1 MSEALVP
8 PGSIVETKTGHLV
21 ETGTDFGG
29 HERDSKPLAGPNI
42 LLMGPGGTGK
52 THALG
57 TLVDWAQANKREVF
71 VLFTE
76 AGLETLKGYWTD
88 RGEEIPACLRWHQ
101 TMTQPVSLKALTDA
115 ADSIGKLSYEGIT
128 KMVDPDRSKNNA
140 FFKILKACAD
150 FPDDRTGQKFGPIDA
165 FGVEKIFVNDGLS
178 ETANA
183 VMKMVIGSKPT
194 ASQPDYGVAQNNL
207 MNWLRL
213 CTQGM
218 TCTFVM
224 TAHVDRETDEVTQT
238 TKIMVKAIGKA
249 LATAIPPLF
258 SDVIYTVREGD
269 KFYWDTAA
277 YGVDTKTRSLGYRS
291 KIDPSFAQIMDLWVK
306 RGGGK

>member
-1 MSEALVP
+1 MIINQADPAPTLVGEMPWPKTPAKP
-8 PGSIVETKTGHLV
+8 PLDARPLV
-21 ETGTDFGG
+21 
-29 HERDSKPLAGPNI
+29 GPNV

-52 THALG
+52 TYAIG
-57 TLVDWAQANKREVF
+57 TIVDWAQENGCEVF

-76 AGLETLKGYWTD
+76 SGLETLKGYWAD
-88 RGEEIPACLRWHQ
+88 SGKEIPSCLHWHQ
-101 TMTQPVSLKALTDA
+101 TTTQPVSLKALTAA
-115 ADSIGKLSYEGIT
+115 ADSVGKLSYEAVT

-140 FFKILKACAD
+140 FHKILQACAD
-150 FPDDRTGQKFGPIDA
+150 FPDDRTGRKFGPIDQ
-165 FGVEKIFVNDGLS
+165 FGVDKIFINDSLT

-218 TCTFVM
+218 SCTFIM
-224 TAHVDRETDEVTQT
+224 TAHVDRTEDAITGT

-249 LATAIPPLF
+249 LASDIPPLF
-258 SDVIYTVREGD
+258 SDVIYTVREAD

-291 KIDPSFAQIMDLWVK
+291 KIEPSFGPLMDLWAK
-306 RGGGK
+306 RGGK

>member
-1 MSEALVP
+1 MNTPLAAVP
-8 PGSIVETKTGHLV
+8 PP
-21 ETGTDFGG
+21 DA
-29 HERDSKPLAGPNI
+29 KPLSGPNI

-57 TLVDWAQANKREVF
+57 TLVDWAQENGKEVF

-88 RGEEIPACLRWHQ
+88 RGMEVPPCLHWHQ
-101 TMTQPVSLKALTDA
+101 TMTRPVSLAALTSA
-115 ADSIGKLSYEGIT
+115 AEKVGQLSYENIT
-128 KMVDPDRSKNNA
+128 KMIDPDRSKNNS
-140 FFKILKACAD
+140 FYKILQACAD
-150 FPDDRTGQKFGPIDA
+150 FPDDRTGKKFGPIDA
-165 FGVEKIFVNDGLS
+165 FGVDKIFVNDSLS

-218 TCTFVM
+218 SCTFVM
-224 TAHVDRETDEVTQT
+224 TAHVDREQDIVSGS

-249 LATAIPPLF
+249 LASEIPPLF
-258 SDVIYTVREGD
+258 SDVIYTVREGSS
-269 KFYWDTAA
+269 FFWDTAA

-291 KIDPSFAQIMDLWVK
+291 KIDPNFGQIMDLWAK